1 MATRKWHMS
10 QALHSFAT
18 LTNVINELTE
28 EEVLA
33 ALEIEA
39 AARRRQSIIDRL
51 IARAVRIREL
61 SYATHL
67 KEKYRGSSSNQVH
80 PG

>member
-10 QALHSFAT
+10 QALHSFGS

-51 IARAVRIREL
+51 IARAVRMREL
-61 SYATHL
+61 SYAIHL
-67 KEKYRGSSSNQVH
+67 KERFRGTSSNQVH
-80 PG
+80 EG